1 MKQAQLYGSSN
12 IIWHSPS
19 LGLKWKLT
27 FFSPVATA
35 ELSKFSAMLSATLQQ
50 HHLLGFEIAQ
60 LEFHHLPQTLFLVM
74 LPKAHLTSHSRMPGS
89 E

>member
-60 LEFHHLPQTLFLVM
+60 LEIPSPLLALFVVM
-74 LPKAHLTSHSRMPGS
+74 LPKAHLTSHLRMSGSR
-89 E
+89 